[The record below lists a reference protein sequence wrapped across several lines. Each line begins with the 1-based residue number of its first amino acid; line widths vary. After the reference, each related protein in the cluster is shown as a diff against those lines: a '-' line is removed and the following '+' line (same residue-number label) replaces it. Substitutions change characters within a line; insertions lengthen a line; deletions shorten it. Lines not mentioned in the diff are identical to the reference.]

1 MKKKLLSLIF
11 PVMILLTLSGC
22 MRMERGIEIKSGGR
36 IGVTVSLAMAEELID
51 YMYGSTEEFYEDM
64 DESYQDPNLKVEL
77 TDFEEDGTQWYGVR
91 AAGTVLNK
99 EQAEKILSSDGS
111 SSVDIETKGFIK
123 KTVTVTLTS
132 DGSSDGMDYGSYGI
146 KDIFSIR
153 VPSKIVSTNGKI
165 DSSDNRLATWDVSD
179 VDFGGE
185 LEKEMTVSYM
195 NWFPVILGTIC
206 FLAVILIIVLVII
219 VVVIAV
225 VVKKKKKPAQVSQ
238 TATEDTNV

>member
-1 MKKKLLSLIF
+1 MKKKIVSLIL
-11 PVMILLTLSGC
+11 PVMVLLTLSGC

-64 DESYQDPNLKVEL
+64 GETYQDPNLKVEL
-77 TDFEEDGTQWYGVR
+77 TDFEEDGTQWYGVK

-99 EQAEKILSSDGS
+99 EMAEEILSSDGS

-132 DGSSDGMDYGSYGI
+132 DGSDETDYGSYGI

-165 DSSDNRLATWDVSD
+165 ASSDNRLATWDVSD

-195 NWFPVILGTIC
+195 NWFPVILGVIC
-206 FLAVILIIVLVII
+206 FLAVILIIVVVII